1 MLLWRALTGD
11 AKLLISHFRD
21 EDLLHW
27 NAGQRIF
34 EVLAQAHMHISEFED
49 QDDFDNAFYKLHR
62 ERNQTL
68 LQFANVARAAYL
80 KHDAYGYPLPDRTK
94 GMIFLRQ
101 AKIPGHLEDHIMA
114 KTNGSRNFSDLLD
127 AIQILA
133 RRPTSQISS
142 SFPSYYDEWDDSTD
156 ATEYYDIDD
165 HDDVDNDGYYD
176 EYDEPEDHDNEWID
190 MSGILEDATFE
201 EPELACML
209 ESLQKGKKGSSKG
222 FRRGKKGWSKG
233 ESRDV
238 LKAGKGGRPEN
249 YKQVR
254 WKLQSDRLNRGW
266 KDQPAHGT
274 NKGRGRSQLAQV
286 DDLLARTR
294 CFKCGELGHLAKEC
308 PQNKES
314 TTNSETFFSGMVYMN
329 SCNVHPRNGFCA
341 DRCRDN
347 SCAGVTRYDCTGF
360 SQDDSAGVSRDD
372 CAGVSRNDSRI
383 RDSRNES
390 RADDDSRNEPTM
402 YVDSRNGLCV
412 EVDFQRDDETFLNV
426 RKDDVTSLDV

>member
-34 EVLAQAHMHISEFED
+34 EVLSQAHKHISEFED

-133 RRPTSQISS
+133 RRPMSQISS
-142 SFPSYYDEWDDSTD
+142 SFPSYYDEWDESTN
-156 ATEYYDIDD
+156 ATEYYDIDNR
-165 HDDVDNDGYYD
+165 DDVDNDEYYD
-176 EYDEPEDHDNEWID
+176 EYNEPEDHDNEWID
-190 MSGILEDATFE
+190 MSDIPEDATFE

-209 ESLQKGKKGSSKG
+209 ESLQKGKKLSGKG

-238 LKAGKGGRPEN
+238 SKAGKGGRPEN

-266 KDQPAHGT
+266 KDQPANVT
-274 NKGRGRSQLAQV
+274 SKGRGRSQLAQV

-294 CFKCGELGHLAKEC
+294 CFKCGELGHLAKDC
-308 PQNKES
+308 PQNKET
-314 TTNSETFFSGMVYMN
+314 TTNSETFFSGMVYIN
-329 SCNVHPRNGFCA
+329 SCDVHPRNRLITLVQVLFEA
-341 DRCRDN
+341 IVLVFLKTILLVFLEVTVPVFLEMILVHAIHETYIVLLMTLETNPRC
-347 SCAGVTRYDCTGF
+347 TL
-360 SQDDSAGVSRDD
+360 
-372 CAGVSRNDSRI
+372 I
-383 RDSRNES
+383 
-390 RADDDSRNEPTM
+390 
-402 YVDSRNGLCV
+402 L
-412 EVDFQRDDETFLNV
+412 ETIGMLKLTLNKMVKLFLMFV
-426 RKDDVTSLDV
+426 KMM

>member
-11 AKLLISHFRD
+11 AKLLISHFVTKTCCIGR
-21 EDLLHW
+21 LGRGYSTFWL
-27 NAGQRIF
+27 R
-34 EVLAQAHMHISEFED
+34 LTSISASLRD

-68 LQFANVARAAYL
+68 LQFANMARAAFL
-80 KHDAYGYPLPDRTK
+80 KHGAYGCPLPDRTK

-133 RRPTSQISS
+133 RRPMSQISS
-142 SFPSYYDEWDDSTD
+142 SFPSYYEEWDDSTN

-165 HDDVDNDGYYD
+165 HDDVDNDEYY
-176 EYDEPEDHDNEWID
+176 EPEDQDNEWID
-190 MSGILEDATFE
+190 MSGIPEDATFE

-209 ESLQKGKKGSSKG
+209 ESLQKSKKGSGKG

-238 LKAGKGGRPEN
+238 LKVGKGGRPEN

-274 NKGRGRSQLAQV
+274 NKGRGRSQLIQV
-286 DDLLARTR
+286 GDLLARTR
-294 CFKCGELGHLAKEC
+294 CL
-308 PQNKES
+308 
-314 TTNSETFFSGMVYMN
+314 
-329 SCNVHPRNGFCA
+329 
-341 DRCRDN
+341 
-347 SCAGVTRYDCTGF
+347 
-360 SQDDSAGVSRDD
+360 
-372 CAGVSRNDSRI
+372 
-383 RDSRNES
+383 
-390 RADDDSRNEPTM
+390 
-402 YVDSRNGLCV
+402 
-412 EVDFQRDDETFLNV
+412 
-426 RKDDVTSLDV
+426 